1 MATFFFRAVAADG
14 KVRSGS
20 LAGDSE
26 KTVAV
31 DLRKQGLIP
40 VYVGVAPKGSSFEI
54 KMPDWGARKR
64 ANVLFFTQELST
76 LLNASVPLDRALAI
90 TAELTEQ
97 TSFRLLV
104 LDVLR
109 VLKSGRTLADSLG
122 THPDYFSDLYIN
134 MVRAGEAAGSLAV
147 IFERLSEFERT
158 RDDLR
163 NYIVSSMIYP
173 TLLATV
179 GLASILV
186 LLNFVVPRFEGIFE
200 DPTLKVPVPA
210 QIMLA
215 ISHFVRSYWWIAA
228 SALFATFV
236 AWRIYTRTASGRM
249 WWDGWRLKIPLLGD
263 ALLKAETSRFARAMG
278 TLVANTVPLVQSIH
292 ISSSILNNK
301 TLSAA
306 LMAVAQGVKRGEG
319 IAVPMRKAGA
329 FPPLVSHLLTV
340 GEETGR
346 LDQMFTRLADIY
358 ENDTRAA
365 IRKFTAI
372 FEPVIILVM
381 GLMVGSLILSILLA
395 ITSIND
401 VAAQ

>member
-1 MATFFFRAVAADG
+1 VATFFFRAVASDG

-20 LAGDSE
+20 LAGESE
-26 KTVAV
+26 KGVAG

-40 VYVGVAPKGSSFEI
+40 VYVGAAPKGGSFEL
-54 KMPDWGARKR
+54 KMPAWGARKR
-64 ANVLFFTQELST
+64 SNVLFFTQELST
-76 LLNASVPLDRALAI
+76 LLNASVPLDRALSI

-97 TSFRLLV
+97 VSFRALV

-109 VLKSGRTLADSLG
+109 VLKSGRTLADSLA

-163 NYIVSSMIYP
+163 NYIISSMIYP
-173 TLLATV
+173 ALLAGV
-179 GLASILV
+179 GLCSILV
-186 LLNFVVPRFEGIFE
+186 LLNFVVPRFAGIFE
-200 DPTLKVPVPA
+200 DPTLTVPVPA

-215 ISHFVRSYWWIAA
+215 TSRIVRSYWWIAA
-228 SALFATFV
+228 SALFVVFV
-236 AWRIYTRTASGRM
+236 AWRIYTRTPSGRM
-249 WWDGWRLKIPLLGD
+249 WWDGWRLRIPLLGD

-278 TLVANTVPLVQSIH
+278 TLVANTVPLVQAIH
-292 ISSSILNNK
+292 VSSAILNNK
-301 TLSAA
+301 TLSTA
-306 LMAVAQGVKRGEG
+306 LIAVAQGVKRGEG

-358 ENDTRAA
+358 ENDTRVA
-365 IRKFTAI
+365 IRKFTSI

-381 GLMVGSLILSILLA
+381 GLLVGSLILSILLA